1 MYIERQENHP
11 SGKGICRMCGC
22 TIRQA
27 FHWPGAVPPVSSTG
41 GASTLEILR
50 EPKSLSDP
58 CGRRST
64 FAHIRHT
71 YAGNRSSYRICATAV
86 APSLFVP
93 LSTAPATAMVH
104 QVPSG
109 TPVYDPEAAKSKSG
123 LSPLSLTCV
132 WTLLRQAGGRGLLIR
147 KVDQRLSEVCA
158 FAFARAPALR
168 RA

>member
-58 CGRRST
+58 CGRHST
-64 FAHIRHT
+64 FARVRHT

-93 LSTAPATAMVH
+93 LSTAPATAMVR

-123 LSPLSLTCV
+123 QRAAGEALALELD
-132 WTLLRQAGGRGLLIR
+132 LR
-147 KVDQRLSEVCA
+147 VDTS
-158 FAFARAPALR
+158 APSWR
-168 RA
+168 SRPSH